1 MLGAKG
7 KGAAKKGRLRRYGVR
22 LGITLAVLLLG
33 WLVLL
38 WSLSF
43 DAPEEFYSQKGEL
56 TSVEVAP
63 VEGDSLYD
71 AFQLTLNSSAG
82 YRVRGY
88 LRAPKE
94 RGRWPAVIVIGGT
107 NTGKMA
113 AELFTPK
120 EPYVILGLDYPW
132 EGPTR
137 VNWWQFLIRIFAIR
151 RAMLLTPSAV
161 SLGADYLDTLDDVD
175 GDRMVFAG
183 ASFGA
188 QLMAVA
194 GALDERAHKVL
205 IIYGG
210 GDYAELL
217 RANLK
222 VKPGWLRSA
231 GAEIVAWL
239 IEPIEPLDYVGQ
251 IAPRETIIIN
261 GRFDDRMP
269 VICVLGL
276 YDVAGEPKRL
286 IWLDEGH
293 ISSRNPELI
302 GRVLA
307 AASQALE
314 AGSRTEEEEE
324 LSTP

>member
-1 MLGAKG
+1 M
-7 KGAAKKGRLRRYGVR
+7 
-22 LGITLAVLLLG
+22 LLLG
-33 WLVLL
+33 WVILL

-43 DAPEEFYSQKGEL
+43 QAPEEFYTQKGEL
-56 TSVEVAP
+56 TTADVTQ
-63 VEGDSLYD
+63 VEGDSLYN
-71 AFQLTLNSSAG
+71 AYQLMLNSSAE

-113 AELFTPK
+113 AELFTPE
-120 EPYVILGLDYPW
+120 EPYIILGLDYPW

-161 SLGADYLDTLDDVD
+161 SLGADYLDTREDVD

-194 GALDERAHKVL
+194 GALDGRAQKVL

-231 GAEIVAWL
+231 AAEVVAWL

-269 VICVLGL
+269 LTCVQRM

-314 AGSRTEEEEE
+314 AGSKTDEAEKET
-324 LSTP
+324 STP